1 LIKKTFKRLGI
12 FLEEALDLKL
22 ARGSVTEDDVEAAT
36 IDGAVHRLR
45 PKLMTVAVVI
55 LSLAPIFFE
64 TGIGNDVMKP
74 IAVPIVGGVVTS
86 TIAVLI
92 LLPVLFAILK
102 QRALRKGTLKL
113 SVVGTL
119 QSTAGVMTDPV
130 IRMEAI
136 DDREC

>member
-1 LIKKTFKRLGI
+1 MIKKTFKRLGI

>member
-1 LIKKTFKRLGI
+1 MIKKTFKRLGI

-74 IAVPIVGGVVTS
+74 IAVPIVGGMVTS

-92 LLPVLFAILK
+92 LLPLLFASLK
-102 QRALRKGTLKL
+102 QRALRKGTLRL
-113 SVVGTL
+113 SVLGTL
-119 QSTAGVMTDPV
+119 PSTTGVMTDPIV
-130 IRMEAI
+130 TNES
-136 DDREC
+136 DR